1 MYGDSVIIH
10 AETNKKDGKLCCHY
24 VCSDTPIT
32 NVNGFRDA
40 SGRKIENIGNGSVD
54 ITIDNLE
61 KNTIYEYY
69 FIVSNVMFSG
79 KSSNIVHLT
88 LTTSVDAEVINAD
101 GTSTQYST
109 FDAAASAAAKETGC
123 TLKLI
128 KDAKH

>member
-1 MYGDSVIIH
+1 MTVTSQTVSADGDNIITMLTTKDTLLAVTAEVYGDSVIIH

-61 KNTIYEYY
+61 KTQ
-69 FIVSNVMFSG
+69 S
-79 KSSNIVHLT
+79 
-88 LTTSVDAEVINAD
+88 TSII
-101 GTSTQYST
+101 
-109 FDAAASAAAKETGC
+109 
-123 TLKLI
+123 L
-128 KDAKH
+128 